1 MTTPAINSAYA
12 IISDAYEDAGLTQAT
27 QDLNG
32 AQLAKGMK
40 RLRDIINICQPKGL
54 KMFSWLDQSVTLVAG
69 QAAYT
74 FFPGGSADMTKPLRV
89 LQAFYL
95 YTATN
100 VRRPITVMS
109 ANDYYLL
116 GMAGTLTSNQGPV
129 SQYYVQKLYDKL
141 TVTFWL
147 CPDTTE
153 AANGT
158 AHLFLQKQITN
169 PLELDET
176 VEFPPEWRIYLRWA
190 LAADL
195 ATGQPQAVIDR
206 CEGKAA
212 LYGDLLDGWDVEDAP
227 TSIQPDARTGVP
239 GNFR

>member
-1 MTTPAINSAYA
+1 MATPAIDSAYS
-12 IISDAYEDAGLTQAT
+12 IVNDAYEDAGLIQDT
-27 QDLNG
+27 QDLTG

-40 RLRDIINICQPKGL
+40 RLRDIINICQTKGL
-54 KMFSWLDQSVTLVAG
+54 KMFSWVDTTVPLTAA

-74 FFPGGSADMTKPLRV
+74 FYASGSVAMTKPLRA

-100 VRRPITVMS
+100 VRRPLTVLS
-109 ANDYYLL
+109 ANDYYTL
-116 GMAGTLTSNQGPV
+116 GQAGILTANQGTI
-129 SQYYVQKLYDKL
+129 SQFYVQKLFDRL

-153 AANGT
+153 AANG
-158 AHLFLQKQITN
+158 AVHILFQKQITN

-190 LAADL
+190 LAYDL

-206 CEGKAA
+206 CEKNAA
-212 LYGDLLDGWDVEDAP
+212 VYADALEGFDVEDAP
-227 TSIQPDARTGVP
+227 TSIQPDSRTGVP